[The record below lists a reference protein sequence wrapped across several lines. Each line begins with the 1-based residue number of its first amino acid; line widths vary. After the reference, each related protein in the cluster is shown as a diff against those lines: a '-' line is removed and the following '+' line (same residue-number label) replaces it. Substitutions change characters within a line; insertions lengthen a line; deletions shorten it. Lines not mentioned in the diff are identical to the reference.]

1 VSNSDNP
8 TNAPLTSARAR
19 RRQIVLA
26 LLALAATGVALAVW
40 LRPSPVPQPTPV
52 AVKDEDEDD
61 TVPPA
66 ANPGFVGIGAC
77 AECHAKRVAEF
88 RATRHFLAS
97 VPASGVKAPGFGN
110 VKSSH
115 PTRDPDVHFEMVR
128 QANDLI
134 VTGVRRASPA
144 DQRIDYHIGL
154 AYGAGGTRDE
164 MYFAWQDD
172 RLVQLPVAWLYPQ
185 ARWGN
190 VVDRI
195 EAREVSPNCLE
206 CHTTWAAHVPGTL
219 NQYRRESLLLGV
231 TCERCHGTGKAHTD
245 YHRANPGQ
253 PARTVLHPG
262 KLDRERSMDLCAQC
276 HTNVKRRGA
285 PFSYRPGQPLEGSF
299 RAVQPKYSEDNIVG
313 NQVQALRAS
322 RCFQKSDM
330 TCTTCHDPHSVQQPA
345 EVRAVCLKC
354 HTPESCKEQPRL
366 PVAVRSDCTGCHTPP
381 RVWMNVHFH
390 TADDQYVP
398 VAARTDHRIG
408 IYPDAKQSVVLAWL
422 RGQND
427 PKIRPD
433 VDRLASDLGA
443 HWLKE
448 VDALQK
454 VGRLKAAIGASR
466 EALKVNPD
474 DRTRERLRDAIARQS
489 EFDLL
494 RKKID
499 LRRPDLALSDLK
511 KILEIRPDDAS
522 AHSQMGSAYA
532 SLGNHDKAV
541 SHLEAVAIHDPDDA
555 SGLTFLAR
563 MEYIDGRPEKA
574 VTLSAR
580 ADAIDPA
587 NATIHYQW
595 GLALLK
601 LQRWGEAGAHF
612 TSALAV
618 QPRHAGASRGLS
630 EALRAQGQAAE
641 AVRHARRAV
650 RWTEW
655 QNAEMLLTLARA
667 YSAAKRPD
675 DARRTLEDALRT
687 AERSNPALVPVIRAE
702 FESLK

>member
-1 VSNSDNP
+1 MSNSDKP
-8 TNAPLTSARAR
+8 GAAPAPSARVS

-26 LLALAATGVALAVW
+26 LLALTAAGVALAMW
-40 LRPSPVPQPTPV
+40 LRPAPVPAPTPI

-61 TVPPA
+61 TVAPA
-66 ANPGFVGIGAC
+66 PNPGFVGIGAC
-77 AECHAKRVAEF
+77 AECHVKRVEEF
-88 RATRHFLAS
+88 RATRHFRAS
-97 VPASGVKAPGFGN
+97 VPATGAHAPGFAA
-110 VKSSH
+110 VKSFH
-115 PTRDPDVHFEMVR
+115 QTRDPDVHFEMVR
-128 QANDLI
+128 NGDDLI
-134 VTGVRRASPA
+134 ATGVRRASPA
-144 DQRIDYHIGL
+144 DQRINYHVGL

-164 MYFAWQDD
+164 MYFAWEGD
-172 RLVQLPVAWLYPQ
+172 RLVQLPVAWLSPQ

-206 CHTTWAAHVPGTL
+206 CHTTWVAHVPGTL
-219 NQYRRESLLLGV
+219 NQYRRDSMLLGV
-231 TCERCHGTGKAHTD
+231 TCERCHGPGKEHTD
-245 YHRANPGQ
+245 YHRAHPSQ
-253 PARTVLHPG
+253 PARGILNPG
-262 KLDRERSMDLCAQC
+262 KLDRESSTDLCAQC

-285 PFSYRPGQPLEGSF
+285 PFSYRPGQPLEASF
-299 RAVQPKYSEDNIVG
+299 HTVQPKYSEDNIVG

-322 RCFQKSDM
+322 KCYQKSEM

-345 EVRAVCLKC
+345 DVRGACFKC
-354 HTPESCKEQPRL
+354 HTAESCKEQPRL

-408 IYPDAKQSVVLAWL
+408 IYPEAKQSVVLARL
-422 RGQND
+422 RTQDD
-427 PKIRPD
+427 PKSRPD
-433 VDRLASDLGA
+433 VDRLAAGLGA

-448 VDALQK
+448 ADALQK
-454 VGRLKAAIGASR
+454 AGRLKAAIGAAR
-466 EALKVNPD
+466 EALKANPD
-474 DRTRERLRDAIARQS
+474 DPTRQRLREAIARQS

-494 RKKID
+494 RQKVD
-499 LRRPDLALSDLK
+499 LRRPDLAITNLK
-511 KILEIRPDDAS
+511 KVLEIRPDDAT
-522 AHSQMGSAYA
+522 AHSQMGSAHA

-541 SHLEAVAIHDPDDA
+541 SHLEAVAVHDPDDA
-555 SGLTFLAR
+555 SGLTLLAW
-563 MEYIDGRPEKA
+563 MEYIDGRPEKTIA
-574 VTLSAR
+574 LSAR

-601 LQRWGEAGAHF
+601 LRRWAEAATHF
-612 TSALAV
+612 SSALAV

-630 EALRAQGQAAE
+630 EALRAQGQSAE
-641 AVRHARRAV
+641 AVRHGRRAV

-667 YSAAKRPD
+667 YSAAQRPD
-675 DARRTLEDALRT
+675 DARRALEDALLT
-687 AERSNPALVPVIRAE
+687 AERNNQPLVPVIRAE
-702 FESLK
+702 FEAIK